1 MAGIEQ
7 FTEEYFARQ
16 RVNLAKPLPSGQASF
31 QIQDQNFAQ
40 NVWDEVTVQPFWN
53 MLAQSADVFQK
64 YDPDFDPLSPE
75 NLKGFEQYS
84 GVLREARN
92 AEHAS
97 AIKDRI
103 TRFAET
109 KTRIDEEGGILS
121 GFVSEIFNPINYL
134 IPGAPLRRGVGVASG
149 FARGVAAGAPGQ
161 IVDEALRQRV
171 DPTATLMESG
181 SNLAYGMVF
190 AGLIGSG
197 IGFMKAPD
205 GSQIVPDVNGIA
217 KKYEEDM
224 ARYRGEEV
232 STVSETSIV
241 SPLPVPKGLTE
252 TAGWK
257 FHIGIDSLAVD
268 KDAFTKKLNDLG
280 VQFKEGLN
288 SGQTGKDFTIYLGS
302 KDYADS
308 IAKELSPFVQG
319 KIYGDTLIDDIEFAP
334 GIGGRFDANG
344 DVTFHQY
351 GKFGIPILKDLV
363 RIGEEIKFR
372 DEDIKF
378 SETVLANKYGEFF
391 TGKKSTVPTKAAV
404 VKKEP
409 EFATGV
415 YKLADSL
422 SGIVRINSY
431 GDLITSGVGHWE
443 TFGHRM
449 LGEMDLILNKNKLDK
464 LPTEASLYLGNG
476 MNIGV
481 GVDYRDRLNSLF
493 GEYLGGGLDQM
504 TVAGL
509 NVPVTGR
516 RIADAARGMV
526 GTRASDGLMTYPE
539 FKDMIYRSLRDDGSI
554 VVPDK
559 RADGTVIAER
569 ERNVIE
575 KGAEQT
581 AAFYRTLGERFTEA
595 GYLRTKQGA
604 IKQLDLHK
612 NALKEHQ
619 DRLAVLYG
627 IDNPT
632 AKQLVEM
639 EVRQDAITAIGEK
652 ISEFNKFGIRDEDFY
667 QEKIKDIALTKKAAQ
682 VRAGEK
688 LDKLREDI
696 ADRRSTMQAELD
708 DLLDKD
714 PADIRP
720 SDLRRMSY
728 LEQRLGEG
736 ISEKQQAFIKNL
748 ETRTKKKYSNRQAD
762 YLYYLMQKEEEIAQI
777 RKDIDEDVIS
787 YENLRKNY
795 VSIIYDID
803 AILADEAGPQIF
815 RKKVEA
821 KFKEDSERN
830 GYKREKKDS
839 VYELG
844 REKAS
849 IFVDANDL
857 ETIYKKIDELETK
870 QRGLREAL
878 SPEDLQKIIDEQR
891 RIRNAIADRMKKE
904 ESSLTPEEIKL
915 ASKEERA
922 IDLESLKMRLAKL
935 MGQEEFNLKS
945 SSEQAADIQWNIHQ
959 RVNQTMNN
967 ILRQGELGEL
977 SVGTSGGASF
987 MARRKLGFSPHE
999 IADFTITDVEALSI
1013 AYASRAGMASQVTK
1027 AYGSRDATIGIY
1039 KALAD
1044 GIDDLKGNDFNSLM
1058 EQVTKAKNSMDDVR
1072 DYALGD
1078 QWAKDVT
1085 AWDRKAVRAI
1095 LDAST
1100 VNLLDNA
1107 AVPSIA
1113 DAVRPITTFGVS
1125 RTMEFAFKGMFS
1137 DLDALKNMSA
1147 ELKLLTGEFGEVSG
1161 AAAAH
1166 TYVNGGGVS
1175 SAGTNWATKSLDKFS
1190 GFANGPFFI
1199 LNGLSI
1205 LTEVLKKWT
1214 GLMSAHFMIE
1224 DAGKI
1229 ANKTADEKTLTNWL
1243 ASGMS
1248 EEDAIKIA
1256 KLTADGII
1264 ERPNY
1269 GYYANTSKWNDD
1281 DLVTK
1286 FAIANRAQIRRT
1298 IVTSGP
1304 ANKPTI
1310 AQGFIGQGDERREI
1324 ALARLPFQLM
1334 SWAFAANNKIML
1346 SALQGRDANVF
1357 GTALTLVGMGGIVSY
1372 LTTPAGIWDKLTLE
1386 EKMLRS
1392 TERSGIFGIFTDTS
1406 SIVETA
1412 TRGHYGIRPMLGM
1425 DPPYGEVDGYRQ
1437 FTRIAGAPT
1446 SNFVELYKIFVD
1458 QDLTDRER
1466 AKSVINLIPLTGAF
1480 YWKEGWQQLGKS
1492 AADAW
1497 D

>member
-1 MAGIEQ
+1 MAGIED

-16 RVNLAKPLPSGQASF
+16 RANLAKPYPSAQASF
-31 QIQDQNFAQ
+31 EIKDQNFAQ

-53 MLAQSADVFQK
+53 MLAQSADTFQK
-64 YDPDFDPLSPE
+64 YDPTYEPLSPD
-75 NLKGFEQYS
+75 NIKGYEQFTN
-84 GVLREARN
+84 VLREARN
-92 AEHAS
+92 AEHGAG
-97 AIKDRI
+97 IKARIDRF
-103 TRFAET
+103 RET
-109 KTRIDEEGGILS
+109 KERIDEEGGILS
-121 GFVSEIFNPINYL
+121 GVVSEIFNPINYI
-134 IPGAPLRRGVGVASG
+134 IPGSALKRGVGVVGG
-149 FARGVAAGAPGQ
+149 FARGVAAGAPSQ
-161 IVDEALRQRV
+161 IVDESLRQRT

-181 SNLAYGMVF
+181 SNLAYGMLF
-190 AGLIGSG
+190 SGLLGSG
-197 IGFMKAPD
+197 VGFVKAPD
-205 GSQIVPDVNGIA
+205 GTVKAPDINGVA
-217 KKYEEDM
+217 QKYKQDMDRHMGEKNEIILDASLDTPEIKEFLKLQDITRAAEKESDPATWTAEERKAYDSGDWE
-224 ARYRGEEV
+224 AFSRLRGY
-232 STVSETSIV
+232 
-241 SPLPVPKGLTE
+241 
-252 TAGWK
+252 
-257 FHIGIDSLAVD
+257 
-268 KDAFTKKLNDLG
+268 TKKEIAEYGRYLELADIVKAKHGDDVLE
-280 VQFKEGLN
+280 QLFYSPPKITPIF
-288 SGQTGKDFTIYLGS
+288 SAPKKD
-302 KDYADS
+302 
-308 IAKELSPFVQG
+308 PQ
-319 KIYGDTLIDDIEFAP
+319 
-334 GIGGRFDANG
+334 
-344 DVTFHQY
+344 
-351 GKFGIPILKDLV
+351 
-363 RIGEEIKFR
+363 
-372 DEDIKF
+372 
-378 SETVLANKYGEFF
+378 
-391 TGKKSTVPTKAAV
+391 
-404 VKKEP
+404 
-409 EFATGV
+409 FATGV

-464 LPTEASLYLGNG
+464 LPTEVSLYLGNG

-569 ERNVIE
+569 ERKVIE

-627 IDNPT
+627 VDNPT

-728 LEQRLGEG
+728 LEQRLGES

-830 GYKREKKDS
+830 GYKREKKDI

-904 ESSLTPEEIKL
+904 EANLTPEEIKL
-915 ASKEERA
+915 ASREERV

-1044 GIDDLKGNDFNSLM
+1044 GIDDLKGNDFNGLM

>member
-1 MAGIEQ
+1 MAGIED

-16 RVNLAKPLPSGQASF
+16 RAGLSKSF
-31 QIQDQNFAQ
+31 PTAPDALRVRDQNFVQ
-40 NVWDEVTVQPFWN
+40 NVWDEITVQPFWN
-53 MLAQSADVFQK
+53 MASQTFDVLEK
-64 YDPDFDPLSPE
+64 YDPTFDPLTPE
-75 NLKGFEQYS
+75 NLKGYEQYA
-84 GVLREARN
+84 GVLRESRN
-92 AEHAS
+92 AAHNS

-103 TRFAET
+103 KRFSET
-109 KTRIDEEGGILS
+109 KERIDQEGGILS

-134 IPGAPLRRGVGVASG
+134 MPGAALKRGVGVVEG
-149 FARGVAAGAPGQ
+149 FARGAAAGAPSQ
-161 IVDEALRQRV
+161 FLDESLRQRT

-181 SNLAYGMVF
+181 SNLAYGLVF
-190 AGLIGSG
+190 SGLLGSG
-197 IGFMKAPD
+197 VGFLKSAD
-205 GSQIVPDVNGIA
+205 GSIKGPDINEVA
-217 KKYEEDM
+217 QKYEQDM
-224 ARYRGEEV
+224 ARHTGDTRPPKEEV
-232 STVSETSIV
+232 DKISAR
-241 SPLPVPKGLTE
+241 LTE
-252 TAGWK
+252 L
-257 FHIGIDSLAVD
+257 DD
-268 KDAFTKKLNDLG
+268 E
-280 VQFKEGLN
+280 FK
-288 SGQTGKDFTIYLGS
+288 
-302 KDYADS
+302 A
-308 IAKELSPFVQG
+308 G
-319 KIYGDTLIDDIEFAP
+319 KISADDMSVEIGKLTKQFDDLEAAAASKARPDLEAP
-334 GIGGRFDANG
+334 A
-344 DVTFHQY
+344 
-351 GKFGIPILKDLV
+351 
-363 RIGEEIKFR
+363 
-372 DEDIKF
+372 
-378 SETVLANKYGEFF
+378 
-391 TGKKSTVPTKAAV
+391 TKGAKA
-404 VKKEP
+404 EP
-409 EFATGV
+409 QFATGV

-422 SGIVRINSY
+422 SGVLRINSY
-431 GDLITSGVGHWE
+431 GDLITSGVGRWE

-449 LGEMDLILNKNKLDK
+449 LGEMDLVLNKNKLDK

-481 GVDYRDRLNSLF
+481 GVDYRDRLNSTY

-516 RIADAARGMV
+516 RIADAARGMI

-539 FKDMIYRSLRDDGSI
+539 FKDIIYRSLRDDGTI

-559 RADGTVIAER
+559 RVDGTIISDR
-569 ERNVIE
+569 ERKIIE
-575 KGAEQT
+575 KGAEDT

-604 IKQLDLHK
+604 FKQLDTHK
-612 NALKEHQ
+612 VALKEHQ
-619 DRLAVLYG
+619 DRLTALYG
-627 IDNPT
+627 VDNPT
-632 AKQLVEM
+632 AKQLVEI
-639 EVRQDAITAIGEK
+639 EIRQEAITAIGEK

-667 QEKIKDIALTKKAAQ
+667 QDKIKNIALSKKAAQ

-688 LDKLREDI
+688 LDQLREDLI
-696 ADRRSTMQAELD
+696 ARRLDMEAELS
-708 DLLDKD
+708 DLLTKD
-714 PADIRP
+714 PADVSSRDIN
-720 SDLRRMSY
+720 RMAY
-728 LEQRLGEG
+728 LEERLRDGLTD
-736 ISEKQQAFIKNL
+736 KQQAFIKSL
-748 ETRTKKKYSNRQAD
+748 EAATNRKYSKRQAD
-762 YLYYLMQKEEEIAQI
+762 YLYYLMQKEDELAQI
-777 RKDIDEDVIS
+777 RKDIDDGVVS

-795 VSIIYDID
+795 VSIIYDLD
-803 AILADEAGPQIF
+803 AIVGDEAGPQIF
-815 RKKVEA
+815 RKKVAA
-821 KFKEDSERN
+821 KFKEDSEKS
-830 GYKREKKDS
+830 GFSREKKDLA
-839 VYELG
+839 YNLG
-844 REKAS
+844 EDEADR
-849 IFVDANDL
+849 FVAGRDARA
-857 ETIYKKIDELETK
+857 IMKKIQELEA
-870 QRGLREAL
+870 QRRGLREAMA
-878 SPEDLQKIIDEQR
+878 PEDLKKIIDEQR
-891 RIRNAIADRMKKE
+891 RIRDAVSGRMTRE
-904 ESSLTPEEIKL
+904 EAKLTPEEIAAAPGPKL
-915 ASKEERA
+915 DIEV
-922 IDLESLKMRLAKL
+922 LKARLAFL
-935 MGQEEFNLKS
+935 MGQNKLDQMPSAKQAEE
-945 SSEQAADIQWNIHQ
+945 IQKLINE

-967 ILRQGELGEL
+967 ILRQGEMGEL

-1013 AYASRAGMASQVTK
+1013 AYASRAGMASQITK

-1044 GIDDLKGNDFNSLM
+1044 GIDDLKGNNFDTLM
-1058 EQVTKAKNSMDDVR
+1058 GQVRKAKNSMDDVR

-1085 AWDRKAVRAI
+1085 AWDRKTVRAI

-1107 AVPSIA
+1107 VVPSIA

-1137 DLDALKNMSA
+1137 DLDALKNMGK

-1175 SAGTNWATKSLDKFS
+1175 SAGTNWATRSLDKFS

-1229 ANKTADEKTLTNWL
+1229 ANKTADDKTLTNWL

-1256 KLTADGII
+1256 KLVENGTI

-1269 GYYANTSKWNDD
+1269 GYYANTTKWGDD
-1281 DLVTK
+1281 DLVNK

-1372 LTTPAGIWDKLTLE
+1372 LTTPDNIWEKLTLE

-1406 SIVETA
+1406 SMVEQA

-1425 DPPYGEVDGYRQ
+1425 DPPYGQADGYRQ

-1480 YWKEGWQQLGKS
+1480 YWKEGWQQLGRS